1 MVDENER
8 LRGLITM
15 KDIDKVQKYPNA
27 CKDSAGRL
35 RVGAAI
41 GIGRDC
47 DERAEQLIQAGV
59 DVLVLDSAHG
69 HSLMDNDHPLVTDG
83 EYRIVMPSSSDKTKT
98 VSEVRLYGRCRR
110 RQGGHWP
117 RSICTT
123 HIVAGVG
130 VPQVTAVMDGSR
142 AAREMDR
149 CCIADSG
156 IKFSG
161 DIVKAHSGGRPL
173 RDDRLLFAGTEE
185 SPGETILYRAVPTRS
200 TAAWAP
206 STP

>member
-8 LRGLITM
+8 LRGLITV

-69 HSLMDNDHPLVTDG
+69 SLH
-83 EYRIVMPSSSDKTKT
+83 
-98 VSEVRLYGRCRR
+98 
-110 RQGGHWP
+110 
-117 RSICTT
+117 
-123 HIVAGVG
+123 
-130 VPQVTAVMDGSR
+130 
-142 AAREMDR
+142 
-149 CCIADSG
+149 
-156 IKFSG
+156 
-161 DIVKAHSGGRPL
+161 
-173 RDDRLLFAGTEE
+173 
-185 SPGETILYRAVPTRS
+185 
-200 TAAWAP
+200 
-206 STP
+206 